1 MQKMCVHVNFLYRVL
16 VVRVVLGVLED
27 PEPLGILLVPLLLV
41 VLGFRDDQGVRR
53 WEMGQVLA

>member
-1 MQKMCVHVNFLYRVL
+1 MCVHVNFLYRVL

-41 VLGFRDDQGVRR
+41 VLGFQDDQGVRR

>member
-41 VLGFRDDQGVRR
+41 VLGFQDDQGVRR
-53 WEMGQVLA
+53 